1 MLLNFGFFCLMRAN
15 KKIPHY
21 YGISNFSSR
30 APNPVTIGFEPFYLF
45 EVPFIQY

>member
-1 MLLNFGFFCLMRAN
+1 VKAI
-15 KKIPHY
+15 KKSRIK

-30 APNPVTIGFEPFYLF
+30 ATNPVTIGFEPFYLF